1 MLTYKDKYASYEL
14 STENRIIC
22 AVVKGAIGNSFI
34 QGYNSDF
41 CELMDQLGNEPWGHF
56 ADFSQCE
63 AMTMEAQ
70 KTSEILHHLAKQ
82 RGCVISAFKM
92 DSALLTSQVN
102 AIRQNNALPQ
112 LSNQRF
118 FASKAQAIT
127 YIENFLATLNT
138 TSTIR

>member
-22 AVVKGAIGNSFI
+22 AVVKGAIGKSFI
-34 QGYNSDF
+34 QRYNSDF
-41 CELMDQLGNEPWGHF
+41 ALLMDQLGNAPWGHF

-70 KTSEILHHLAKQ
+70 QASEILHHQAKQ

-102 AIRQNNALPQ
+102 TIRQNNDLPKI
-112 LSNQRF
+112 SNQRL
-118 FASKAQAIT
+118 FASKKEAIA
-127 YIENFLATLNT
+127 YIENFLATLST
-138 TSTIR
+138 TSTSR